1 MARNSEGPN
10 YWRRFIFFSILSIII
25 SIWLFNHQAGQIV
38 DRTVSLAFPNWE
50 VYYGSIWLRPSG
62 GAWVSDVDMVPLN
75 GDDGE
80 SYHFDKI
87 AVEIPFTQFYRSA
100 WDSDLLN
107 RMPQIKDVTLRM
119 EGGSG
124 EMSWPFT
131 RALSVFG
138 NASAS
143 PFEAEGCAEDGAWA
157 ADEFP
162 AMGLSASPTKLTMAW
177 HRVADRIVKEQSIE
191 TEGVGRVDYRGEL
204 VARDDEPLLNLT
216 GGSNDEVA
224 SSEWHVVDEG
234 FVAARNKFCA
244 SKDGITPA
252 EFTERHL
259 ASVQR
264 VLAAAG
270 LEVKEST
277 LSSYQRFAE
286 QGGKLDISV
295 SYSPTINASVYK
307 DGDWSRWL
315 ARMQGHLSVQERTG
329 VLGLRSI
336 AAQPFPED
344 DEFKSVWSV
353 VSKEREKRDAEKAAL
368 ASAETAPP
376 ATPKSIDRPAPAI
389 AVETRTVVREELLYA
404 EPEADQERPHI
415 IENYAKLSAEVGQ
428 RFMLYTKGKP
438 AMRVEIVGMDEGV
451 VKVRRYLRSGWLEQG
466 ITRAAFVRAERTR

>member
-10 YWRRFIFFSILSIII
+10 YWRRFIFFSILSITI
-25 SIWLFNHQAGQIV
+25 SIWLFNHQAGQV
-38 DRTVSLAFPNWE
+38 ADRAVSLAFPNWE
-50 VYYGSIWLRPSG
+50 VYYGSIWLRPTG
-62 GAWVSDVDMVPLN
+62 GAWIRDVDMVPLN

-80 SYHFDKI
+80 AYHFDKI
-87 AVEIPFTQFYRSA
+87 AVEIPFAQFYRSA
-100 WDSDLLN
+100 WNSDFLN
-107 RMPQIKDVTLRM
+107 TMRQIKDVTLRM

-143 PFEAEGCAEDGAWA
+143 PFEAEGCAEDGAWT

-162 AMGLSASPTKLTMAW
+162 GMGLIAGSTKLTMAW

-204 VARDDEPLLNLT
+204 VSRDDEPLLNLT

-224 SSEWHVVDEG
+224 SSEWHVVDSG

-270 LEVKEST
+270 LEAREST
-277 LSSYQRFAE
+277 LSSYRRFAE
-286 QGGKLDISV
+286 HGGKLDISV
-295 SYSPTINASVYK
+295 SYFPTINASVYK
-307 DGDWSRWL
+307 DDDWTRWL
-315 ARMQGHLSVQERTG
+315 ARMRGNLSVHERTG

-336 AAQPFPED
+336 AAQPFPEE
-344 DEFKSVWSV
+344 DEFKSVWSI
-353 VSKEREKRDAEKAAL
+353 VSKEREQKDAAKAAM

-376 ATPKSIDRPAPAI
+376 ATAKAIDHPAPTI
-389 AVETRTVVREELLYA
+389 AVVMSPVAGEELLYA
-404 EPEADQERPHI
+404 EEALDEERPRI
-415 IENYAKLSAEVGQ
+415 VDDYAKLSAEVGQ

-451 VKVRRYLRSGWLEQG
+451 IKVRRYLRSGWLEQG
-466 ITRAAFVRAERTR
+466 ITRAAFERAERVH